1 MLAIGVAYVVVVPW
15 LGYMLSLAALIMAT
29 TYYQGGALNRQV
41 VVVAMSG
48 AIVFWLLFVMLL
60 GIPQPAGTVAVPA
73 VIDALLSI
81 FTTPIGPA
89 AFAGVAWG
97 ILGGALPGIS
107 PSITMALLVP
117 FTYGMDPA
125 VAVVLLAS
133 TYVGAEYGGSIPA
146 ILIGTPGTN
155 AAAATVVD
163 GYAMKQQGKAG
174 EALGISLYSG
184 FVGGLFGLVVLVLL
198 TERLSSVALAFT
210 PMSYFALGVLGLSVI
225 ASLAGESLVKALMAG
240 VIGLMIATVGT
251 DPVAGLNR
259 FTFNSPELL
268 SGIPPILVMVGLFAM
283 SELFVQSGEPGWEQ
297 TADEPVRIRFPN
309 RAMWRRIALPQA
321 IGSVI
326 GTFEGIMPGGG
337 GAISSFLAYN
347 EARRWSHHKEEFGK
361 GSPEGV
367 AAPETANNT
376 VACTALVP
384 MLSLGIPSS
393 NSAAVLLGGFL
404 IHGLV
409 PGPLLFVQHP
419 EVVKGLYTGL
429 FAANVAMVIVGYV
442 IMMPCIWLVSR
453 PKPYLMAFIYA
464 LVVSGVYAIETSLFH
479 VGLVLA
485 FGLLGYAMKLFNVPF
500 LPIVLGVVL
509 GFMVESNYRR
519 ALVLSGG
526 DHMTFIQDRISAGL
540 LCVALFFIIGSL
552 VRHLNQRPATS
563 D

>member
-1 MLAIGVAYVVVVPW
+1 M
-15 LGYMLSLAALIMAT
+15 
-29 TYYQGGALNRQV
+29 
-41 VVVAMSG
+41 
-48 AIVFWLLFVMLL
+48 
-60 GIPQPAGTVAVPA
+60 
-73 VIDALLSI
+73 IDALLSI

-117 FTYGMDPA
+117 FTYGMDSA

-155 AAAATVVD
+155 AAVATVVD

-184 FVGGLFGLVVLVLL
+184 FVGGLFGLLVLVLL

-225 ASLAGESLVKALMAG
+225 ASLAGDSLVKALMAG
-240 VIGLMIATVGT
+240 VVGLMIATVGT

-259 FTFNSPELL
+259 FTFNSPDLL

-283 SELFVQSGEPGWEQ
+283 SELLVQSGEPGWEEA
-297 TADEPVRIRFPN
+297 ADEPVRIRFPN

-347 EARRWSHHKEEFGK
+347 EARRWSRHKEEFGK
-361 GSPEGV
+361 GSPEGL

-419 EVVKGLYTGL
+419 EVVKGLYAGL
-429 FAANVAMVIVGYV
+429 FAANVAMVIIGYA
-442 IMMPCIWLVSR
+442 IMVPCIWLVTR

-464 LVVSGVYAIETSLFH
+464 LVVSGVYSIETSLFH

-485 FGLLGYAMKLFNVPF
+485 FGLLGYAIKLFNVPF

-540 LCVALFFIIGSL
+540 LCVALFFIVGSL
-552 VRHLNQRPATS
+552 VRHLNQRPMTN
-563 D
+563 DQ